1 MDAKKQKVVDDAG
14 ERISQAKFGLF
25 KKYPMYSYLVDHL
38 RLHVTEDVETMAVN
52 ERGDLYV
59 NPDFCMSLP
68 HAQVMGVLAHE
79 TLHVALYQIPRG
91 RGRVHLPW
99 NFAIDIA
106 VNYILQV
113 DGMELPSTALL
124 TDLNSD
130 SISLGDLTIQNVSK
144 KSAEEIYE
152 EFKVDAQKNGG
163 KGKGKGRGEAGEGK
177 GFDEHV
183 DADSEDAGDG
193 KDGKGNKENGIKEGA
208 GKKDW
213 SKVLAEAEAYAKQM
227 GKESLGMKRE
237 LYEIRRSKINWRSI
251 IRKVVSSAIPYD
263 LTFSR
268 PHKSYLAFGM
278 YLPTSYGEKA
288 SVLVSVDT
296 SGSIGHK
303 ELSDFMSEVVAIA
316 RSYPQVDFRILTH
329 DVDVHDDYKV
339 VNSTVAKL
347 QTLELH
353 GGGGTS
359 HKPLYEYISKH
370 KCKQHSKLLL
380 SLTDGYSDFPEHR
393 PNINT
398 LFVLAGNHVPTD
410 QMPKWA
416 NSIVID

>member
-1 MDAKKQKVVDDAG
+1 MDAKKQKLFDDAG

-38 RLHVTEDVETMAVN
+38 KLHVTEDVDTMAVN

-91 RGRVHLPW
+91 RGRVRVPW

-124 TDLNSD
+124 TNLSTD
-130 SISLGDLTIQNVSK
+130 SITLGELVVQNVSK

-152 EFKVDAQKNGG
+152 EFKIEAQKKGG
-163 KGKGKGRGEAGEGK
+163 KGEKGEGQGQQ

-183 DADSEDAGDG
+183 DADSEGT
-193 KDGKGNKENGIKEGA
+193 GKGGGKEGNGEITEGA

-213 SKVLAEAEAYAKQM
+213 GKVLAEAEAYAKQM

-237 LYEIRRSKINWRSI
+237 LYEIR
-251 IRKVVSSAIPYD
+251 
-263 LTFSR
+263 
-268 PHKSYLAFGM
+268 
-278 YLPTSYGEKA
+278 
-288 SVLVSVDT
+288 
-296 SGSIGHK
+296 
-303 ELSDFMSEVVAIA
+303 
-316 RSYPQVDFRILTH
+316 
-329 DVDVHDDYKV
+329 
-339 VNSTVAKL
+339 
-347 QTLELH
+347 
-353 GGGGTS
+353 
-359 HKPLYEYISKH
+359 
-370 KCKQHSKLLL
+370 
-380 SLTDGYSDFPEHR
+380 
-393 PNINT
+393 
-398 LFVLAGNHVPTD
+398 
-410 QMPKWA
+410 
-416 NSIVID
+416 